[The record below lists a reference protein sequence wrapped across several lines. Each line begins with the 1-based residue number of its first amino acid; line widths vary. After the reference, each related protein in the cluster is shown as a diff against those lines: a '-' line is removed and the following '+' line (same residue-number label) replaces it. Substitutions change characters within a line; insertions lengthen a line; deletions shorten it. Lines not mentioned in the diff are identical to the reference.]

1 MAARIGEIFK
11 ALVEGEAETVENFL
25 AGIPYENLEGSP
37 DLIDDILDLA
47 ADTID
52 PKKKSRRRKTSSRD
66 RGSLV
71 GRGSKPRN
79 RASLTEIKQ
88 PKRTRANT
96 GQRTDL
102 SPLALVALINNK
114 LPDVVAKN
122 MVPPR
127 LQLRTGRLA
136 QSARVIDVQAT
147 RQGFPSIGYTYEKDP
162 YAVFE
167 STSGTRFSDRERDPR
182 NLIDASIREI
192 AATLVTGRLFT
203 RRL

>member
-1 MAARIGEIFK
+1 
-11 ALVEGEAETVENFL
+11 
-25 AGIPYENLEGSP
+25 
-37 DLIDDILDLA
+37 
-47 ADTID
+47 
-52 PKKKSRRRKTSSRD
+52 
-66 RGSLV
+66 
-71 GRGSKPRN
+71 
-79 RASLTEIKQ
+79 
-88 PKRTRANT
+88 
-96 GQRTDL
+96 
-102 SPLALVALINNK
+102 
-114 LPDVVAKN
+114 

-136 QSARVIDVQAT
+136 QSARVVDIQST
-147 RQGFPSIGYTYEKDP
+147 SQGFPSLGFTYEKDP